1 VYGSGSE
8 ANMRCSLQYLRPV
21 VRVIAITTDPYEV
34 NNVLEC
40 LKRNNAPPFDEGAS
54 KAS

>member
-1 VYGSGSE
+1 MPVGTEGVLGSI
-8 ANMRCSLQYLRPV
+8 
-21 VRVIAITTDPYEV
+21 RVIAITTDPYEV

-40 LKRNNAPPFDEGAS
+40 LKRNNTPPFDEGAS